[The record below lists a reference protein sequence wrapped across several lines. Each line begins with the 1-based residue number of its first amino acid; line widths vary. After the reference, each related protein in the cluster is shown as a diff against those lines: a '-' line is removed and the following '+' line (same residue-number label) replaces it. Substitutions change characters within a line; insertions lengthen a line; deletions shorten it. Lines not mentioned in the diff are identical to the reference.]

1 MCTHAYTHTHTL
13 PLPPPCSQSDD
24 NLLKNLELFD
34 KLAVRFAGRMKF
46 IKDVVGR
53 GEICQWSFYG
63 LGKKVA
69 EISCESIVY
78 ATEKKHTKIEFPEAR
93 ILEEALNVM
102 LFERPFENAD
112 RIRAARLDAASRRR
126 HFGDFLSDFEDELSS
141 SPPPLPP
148 SARS

>member
-1 MCTHAYTHTHTL
+1 M
-13 PLPPPCSQSDD
+13 
-24 NLLKNLELFD
+24 
-34 KLAVRFAGRMKF
+34 
-46 IKDVVGR
+46 
-53 GEICQWSFYG
+53 
-63 LGKKVA
+63 A